1 MSEIIRQIANT
12 IVANLANTESI
23 GLFNGKMGVSLF
35 LYKYA
40 RYSGSKIYENIASD
54 LLDDVLSQLKPE
66 LSPSA
71 SDGIASIGCALTV
84 LLQEGFLE
92 SSSDDDVFHYIDEAL
107 FSDLRTSFMK
117 ELYAPVPLC
126 SSGIYLLSRMSFRL
140 DEVENVWIA
149 GVIENT
155 RSIVKT
161 SLQKKNSLQLSFL
174 NSLLYVFCGFY
185 NRLEINK
192 IGIEKMLKDILS
204 LSEQTLCEHKCQDI
218 DIILFKH
225 NIMRLPPLFE
235 KEGIQLLKSVECLE
249 CFQDVDSINIWYDN
263 LWWDILYNL
272 SIFDNISL
280 VNIETYINKKIQEAF
295 YDDMI
300 VNSKLSAIGLWLMK
314 NGF

>member
-1 MSEIIRQIANT
+1 MSRIIQQIANT

-54 LLDDVLSQLKPE
+54 LLDDVLGQLKPE

-71 SDGIASIGCALTV
+71 SDGIASIGCALTI

-92 SSSDDDVFHYIDEAL
+92 SSPDDNVFHYIDEAL
-107 FSDLRTSFMK
+107 FNDLKRSFMK

-126 SSGIYLLSRMSFRL
+126 SSGIYLLSRILFHL
-140 DEVENVWIA
+140 DEVENAWVA

-155 RSIVKT
+155 QSIVKA
-161 SLQKKNSLQLSFL
+161 SLQKRNSLKPSFL
-174 NSLLYVFCGFY
+174 NSLLYVFCGFH
-185 NRLEINK
+185 NRLDINK
-192 IGIEKMLKDILS
+192 IGIEKTLKDILS
-204 LSEQTLCEHKCQDI
+204 LSEQTLCEYKCQDI

-225 NIMRLPPLFE
+225 NIMKISPLFE
-235 KEGIQLLKSVECLE
+235 KEGTQLLKRVECLE
-249 CFQDVDSINIWYDN
+249 CSQDVNSMNIWYDN

-272 SIFDNISL
+272 SIFDTMPL
-280 VNIETYINKKIQEAF
+280 VNIETYITKKIEEAF

-314 NGF
+314 KGF